1 MTWQTRWPDKKH
13 GCNPLTIFFLT
24 KTTSFWFIKKMGLTL
39 MTWWPDQNPM
49 IQAKLVTWAWDRI
62 YHQVEFK
69 NSGMACWEDLSL

>member
-1 MTWQTRWPDKKH
+1 
-13 GCNPLTIFFLT
+13 
-24 KTTSFWFIKKMGLTL
+24 